1 MFNFTADNRNYFMTE
16 GTALLH
22 KYDHE
27 TAEKGMT
34 AIWETYSLNKAPV
47 ADILSRHPNWD
58 PKTLSIH
65 LTEEYS
71 TSVDHDKVE
80 AFSNFL
86 YERLRDWCCERE
98 VKIGGMTNDEVIEAR
113 SRLDDVLTAIDR
125 IPRQY
130 QPVICAGRTFKE
142 LYEDMNRLNDFA
154 HRFYRETE
162 SICGR
167 NISNDDYHKAN
178 GIRQIIRAVSN
189 NTENVLGADFA
200 EKLNNYAIPFF
211 PVDENGEV
219 IKKARFS
226 AGMKTSKAV
235 SKFFSLAGDH
245 FVKYKDL
252 QEYMWVDQSGV
263 VHRREKDMGWNHFF
277 SAYAD
282 GINPIKVKR
291 HTYISVNPL
300 DYLTMSFGNGWASCH
315 TIDHNNNRVNNGN
328 HTYQGCYQSG
338 TLSYM
343 LDESSIVM
351 YTTKE
356 DIDTTRP
363 WEADKINRC
372 MFHLGEEKF
381 VQGRTYPDGRDNPN
395 NDEAVTI
402 ASTFRNIFQ
411 RVISECLDVTNMW
424 VIKRDNGDYTAS
436 FGTHYRDYL
445 CYSDTLTC
453 ILKGSENNEII
464 HIGHNPICPVC
475 GEEHSNESS
484 LHCGDEHE
492 CYHNGNYATCNRCG
506 CRINLDHDSW
516 IRDEDTGEYYCDW
529 DCANSRGV
537 YYCENVEEWHSE
549 DVYFD
554 NLIDDYFYDPDDERI
569 TTDNGRIFMTEDN
582 AIAAGYIQDEDG
594 DWVRA

>member
-1 MFNFTADNRNYFMTE
+1 MFNFTANNRNFFMTE
-16 GTALLH
+16 GTALLN
-22 KYDHE
+22 KYGHE

-34 AIWETYSLNKAPV
+34 AIWEEYSLNKAPV

-58 PKTLSIH
+58 PDTLSVH

-71 TSVDHDKVE
+71 TSIDHDKVE
-80 AFSNFL
+80 AFCGFL
-86 YERLRDWCCERE
+86 QRRLRDWCKTREIKIAGMSGEEVCYARDRLRE
-98 VKIGGMTNDEVIEAR
+98 VMQHMN
-113 SRLDDVLTAIDR
+113 S
-125 IPRQY
+125 IPQQY
-130 QPVICAGRTFKE
+130 QPVTCAGRTMSD
-142 LYEDMNRLNDFA
+142 LQEDLTRLNELNR
-154 HRFYRETE
+154 RFYFETE
-162 SICGR
+162 TMCGYS
-167 NISNDDYHKAN
+167 ISNDNYKKASAIKN
-178 GIRQIIRAVSN
+178 IVRYISHH
-189 NTENVLGADFA
+189 TENVLDESFA
-200 EKLNNYAIPFF
+200 EALNNCAVYFF

-245 FVKYKDL
+245 FVKFKDI
-252 QEYMWVDQSGV
+252 QETVWMDQSGNF
-263 VHRREKDMGWNHFF
+263 HTREKDMGWNHFF

-315 TIDHNNNRVNNGN
+315 TIDHNNNRPNNGR
-328 HTYQGCYQSG
+328 HTYEGCYQSG

-343 LDESSIVM
+343 LDGSSIVM

-356 DIDTTRP
+356 DIDTTCP

-381 VQGRTYPDGRDNPN
+381 VQGRTYPDGRDNPDN
-395 NDEAVTI
+395 EEAVTI

-411 RVISECLDVTNMW
+411 RVISECLDVPNMW
-424 VIKRDNGDYTAS
+424 VIKRNNGDYTAS

-453 ILKGSENNEII
+453 ILKGNENNEII
-464 HIGHNPICPVC
+464 RIGHDPICPVC

-484 LHCGDEHE
+484 LHCGDDHE
-492 CYHNGNYATCNRCG
+492 CYHNGNYVFCERCG
-506 CRINLDHDSW
+506 ARINLDHDDY
-516 IRDEDTGEYYCDW
+516 IRDEDTGDYYCDYECAEAR
-529 DCANSRGV
+529 DVFYCANV
-537 YYCENVEEWHSE
+537 DEAHSE
-549 DVYFD
+549 DVYYD
-554 NLIDDYFYDPDDERI
+554 EYAEEWFYDPNEEHVI
-569 TTDNGRIFMTEDN
+569 TENGYHFMTEDN
-582 AIAAGYIQDEDG
+582 AIEAGYIQDEDG